1 MQVQKVEIKSI
12 IVDEKIQQRA
22 SLNDEYIVELSKEI
36 ADGAVLPPLDVY
48 DIDGDLL
55 LTDGFHRLKALLKAG
70 VGTVEVNIYKGTERD
85 AILHAVGANAD
96 HGLRRTNADKRKAA
110 TTLLIDKE
118 WNESSDGNIAR
129 ICRVSQPFVSRIRNE
144 LTQNGFEFKRK
155 RIGANG
161 VAMDTSNI
169 GARSSDS
176 KVTEEAIETG
186 DPESTVAEPAADKI
200 REEPVPES
208 AGSPSEAE
216 HTEDSIGPAE
226 EVGSV
231 DAVAN
236 AEMSDEISNE
246 EMKSDPTDNLDDM
259 IKDIESESAKM
270 GSESIT
276 SQQSDDQTNATETV
290 DNLTAS
296 EVDDYQ
302 PQSEET
308 PEIDDVQS
316 ADTKISE
323 LEKAIKEKD
332 LRITELEAENAKL
345 RARTQELE
353 AQAEVSDDHEDV
365 ITDIDPD
372 KEIAY

>member
-1 MQVQKVEIKSI
+1 MQTQQIGISSI

-110 TTLLIDKE
+110 TTLLMDEE
-118 WNESSDGNIAR
+118 WNKSSDGKIAS
-129 ICRVSQPFVSRIRNE
+129 ICRVSQPFVSKIRNE

-186 DPESTVAEPAADKI
+186 DPESTVAEPAAGKI

-236 AEMSDEISNE
+236 AEMADEISDE
-246 EMKSDPTDNLDDM
+246 EMKSAYTYDLNEM
-259 IKDIESESAKM
+259 IKEPKSESAKM
-270 GSESIT
+270 GSEST
-276 SQQSDDQTNATETV
+276 STQESDGQTKATEISI
-290 DNLTAS
+290 AS
-296 EVDDYQ
+296 EVDDNQ
-302 PQSEET
+302 PQSEGT
-308 PEIDDVQS
+308 CEIDDVQPTE
-316 ADTKISE
+316 DKISE
-323 LEKAIKEKD
+323 LEKMIKEKD
-332 LRITELEAENAKL
+332 QHISQLEAENAKL
-345 RARTQELE
+345 QARIRELE
-353 AQAEVSDDHEDV
+353 VQAEVSDDHEDV

-372 KEIAY
+372 KGIAY